1 MRFQAFLSLTTFL
14 AIGIVLLTVW
24 TKKSE
29 ARIGCSYREINN
41 LEKMVSE
48 ETAKKYIEWVCEG
61 KKPDMPADF
70 GRRKSHDKSDLFFG
84 GSGTDSFHLEYGP
97 LGILSSDSRVLN
109 VYYQY
114 LLNNRI
120 ALGSGLTKLTAHLLL
135 EIYFY

>member
-1 MRFQAFLSLTTFL
+1 MRFQSFLSLITYL
-14 AIGIVLLTVW
+14 AIGIVSLTVW

-61 KKPDMPADF
+61 KKPDMPANF

-84 GSGTDSFHLEYGP
+84 GSGKDSFHLEWEEYFAAAPQKRSRLARGFVRTTVG
-97 LGILSSDSRVLN
+97 GI
-109 VYYQY
+109 
-114 LLNNRI
+114 
-120 ALGSGLTKLTAHLLL
+120 
-135 EIYFY
+135 